1 MREQLGA
8 GDSRRAGP
16 YRLVAALGRG
26 GMGRVFLGRS
36 RGGRLVAV
44 KVVDAG
50 LAGDEEFRRRFAQAA
65 QEARRVGGFYTAQV
79 VDADPD
85 ADPPWLASA
94 YIPGP
99 SLDEAVRAH
108 GPLPYQAVRV
118 LGSGLAEGLAAI
130 HAARLVHGG
139 LKPSN
144 VILADDGPRITD
156 FALARALDA
165 AHPSMTVSA
174 EHGAF
179 LSPEAARGQ
188 HAGPE
193 SDIFSLAGVLVFAAT
208 GRGPFAGAVGAEVL
222 HRIVNAEPDLT
233 GVPEPLAGLL
243 AACLAKSPEHRPGLD
258 RLLEQLAPAG
268 TQGPG
273 WLPPPVA
280 TMVDEQRTVP
290 AAGTMRRRAFL
301 ASGVAAAA
309 AVAVPVGI
317 WLGSDS
323 GSGSG
328 DGKGAPGSGA
338 KDGESAKEKP
348 AAGPKLTPTETID
361 IGKTDASIHLAYSQD
376 GKQLATGLKS
386 SVTLWDSASRS
397 KIATLTPKA
406 EGLLAHCVA
415 FGGDGL
421 LALGYLKAPAR
432 DNDFQMGAGGVT
444 VWDIASREEVAVL
457 TAPALGSSLYPMQSL
472 AFSPDGKTLA
482 GARSGPP
489 DSFGEVP
496 LWDVRS
502 GKRIEDLVVG
512 AGKGNRYFAVR
523 SVAFSPDG
531 KILAAG
537 YGGGL
542 KGGVVLLDT
551 SSWSP
556 IATLPLDGTDA
567 FGVTTVAFGPD
578 GRTLAATFGG
588 LALWDVAARK
598 LTARIGTANDQ
609 IQSLAISPDGSV
621 VAGAGGAGAVQGH
634 IGLWD
639 LASAKE
645 IVSVPAGRSGV
656 GDVVFHPDGRTLA
669 TAYTNAKMLSTV
681 QLWAVG

>member
-1 MREQLGA
+1 
-8 GDSRRAGP
+8 
-16 YRLVAALGRG
+16 
-26 GMGRVFLGRS
+26 
-36 RGGRLVAV
+36 
-44 KVVDAG
+44 
-50 LAGDEEFRRRFAQAA
+50 
-65 QEARRVGGFYTAQV
+65 
-79 VDADPD
+79 
-85 ADPPWLASA
+85 
-94 YIPGP
+94 
-99 SLDEAVRAH
+99 
-108 GPLPYQAVRV
+108 
-118 LGSGLAEGLAAI
+118 
-130 HAARLVHGG
+130 
-139 LKPSN
+139 
-144 VILADDGPRITD
+144 
-156 FALARALDA
+156 
-165 AHPSMTVSA
+165 
-174 EHGAF
+174 
-179 LSPEAARGQ
+179 
-188 HAGPE
+188 
-193 SDIFSLAGVLVFAAT
+193 
-208 GRGPFAGAVGAEVL
+208 
-222 HRIVNAEPDLT
+222 
-233 GVPEPLAGLL
+233 
-243 AACLAKSPEHRPGLD
+243 
-258 RLLEQLAPAG
+258 
-268 TQGPG
+268 
-273 WLPPPVA
+273 
-280 TMVDEQRTVP
+280 
-290 AAGTMRRRAFL
+290 
-301 ASGVAAAA
+301 
-309 AVAVPVGI
+309 
-317 WLGSDS
+317 
-323 GSGSG
+323 
-328 DGKGAPGSGA
+328 
-338 KDGESAKEKP
+338 
-348 AAGPKLTPTETID
+348 
-361 IGKTDASIHLAYSQD
+361 
-376 GKQLATGLKS
+376 
-386 SVTLWDSASRS
+386 
-397 KIATLTPKA
+397 
-406 EGLLAHCVA
+406 
-415 FGGDGL
+415 
-421 LALGYLKAPAR
+421 
-432 DNDFQMGAGGVT
+432 
-444 VWDIASREEVAVL
+444 
-457 TAPALGSSLYPMQSL
+457 MQSL